1 MTTIKE
7 KHVRLTLL
15 LLSDQ
20 LFVAFKIN
28 FNWEGVIFKEMMDI
42 SCTLDQITLTRVPFK
57 LRVAQNNVYS
67 PFNITLTIFLKC
79 EFSTQQVLFFLSA
92 WKHRIYLRLVSIF
105 SRSSCSMVIR
115 LLTFGRYINDILPK
129 RKNNFKE
136 IYFEALPLRKCSKS
150 WGFWIQIF
158 KLQFTLYNVVQLENC
173 W

>member
-1 MTTIKE
+1 M
-7 KHVRLTLL
+7 
-15 LLSDQ
+15 
-20 LFVAFKIN
+20 FVALQTNYK
-28 FNWEGVIFKEMMDI
+28 WEELILKEMI
-42 SCTLDQITLTRVPFK
+42 VIVFTLDQKKLIRLPLKFKVARNYVNSPFK
-57 LRVAQNNVYS
+57 
-67 PFNITLTIFLKC
+67 IILTIFLKC
-79 EFSTQQVLFFLSA
+79 FFLIFEFSTSESLFFFSA
-92 WKHRIYLRLVSIF
+92 WKYRIYLSLVFIF

-158 KLQFTLYNVVQLENC
+158 KLQFTLYKVVQLENC